1 MQAVHVNIQP
11 EILIWVLNQAQE
23 DVLGIKWVDNIRQW
37 IAGTKIPTF
46 RQIETV
52 SKKTKIPLGYF
63 FLLKPP
69 KEQFELMEYRTI
81 ESKELHSPSRNL
93 IDTIQEMEMIQDWMR
108 NYRKDLG
115 YDILPFV
122 GKGKKCFDKEEIAM
136 KIRNYLGVQDCWY
149 EKCNTMRDA
158 FQFIRNK
165 LEESGILVMMN
176 GVVGKNTH
184 RKLDVNEFRAFA
196 MADDW
201 APLIFINAS
210 DSQGARIFSLLHEA
224 VHIWMGEDDL
234 FNDRK
239 HSTEGLREI
248 EIICNAV
255 AGELLV
261 PQHKFIKKWKEVNHV
276 EDVLSHVTELSKY
289 FHCSEAVI
297 ARKALDNK
305 KIDKSMYRQI
315 VKKTIENY
323 QEQKEREKNTGG
335 NYYNT
340 MGSRLDGC
348 FVRAIFESVKM
359 GRISYTEAYRLTNTS
374 RKTFLEVVKRL
385 GVREDG

>member
-11 EILIWVLNQAQE
+11 EILTWVLNQTQE
-23 DVLGIKWVDNIRQW
+23 DVLGDKWVDNIRQW

-46 RQIETV
+46 RQIEAV
-52 SKKTKIPLGYF
+52 SKKSKIPLGYF

-69 KEQFELMEYRTI
+69 KEQFELMEYRTV
-81 ESKELHSPSRNL
+81 ESKELHNPSRNL
-93 IDTIQEMEMIQDWMR
+93 IDTIQEMERVQDWMR

-115 YDILPFV
+115 YDILSFV
-122 GKGKKCFDKEEIAM
+122 GKGKNCCDKEEIAM
-136 KIRNYLGVQDCWY
+136 KMRNYLGLQDCWY
-149 EKCNTMRDA
+149 EKCSTMRDA
-158 FQFIRNK
+158 FQFIRYR

-176 GVVGKNTH
+176 GVVGKNPH
-184 RKLDVNEFRAFA
+184 RRLDINEFRAFA
-196 MADDW
+196 MTDDW

-210 DSQGARIFSLLHEA
+210 DSQGAKIFSLLHEA

-234 FNDRK
+234 YNDRK
-239 HSTEGLREI
+239 HSLEGLRKI

-261 PQHKFIKKWKEVNHV
+261 PQRKFIEKWQEWHHV
-276 EDVLSHVTELSKY
+276 EDVPCRVTELSKH
-289 FHCSEAVI
+289 FHCSETVI
-297 ARKALDNK
+297 ARKALDNG
-305 KIDKSMYRQI
+305 KIDNRMYCQI
-315 VKKTIENY
+315 VQKTIQIYE
-323 QEQKEREKNTGG
+323 EQKKREKSAGG

-348 FVRAIFESVKM
+348 FVRAIYESVKM

-385 GVREDG
+385 GVRKDG